1 MDTLPQDLG
10 GAFSLLQS
18 PAPESGR
25 AGGARG
31 LGAQSDRL
39 SGLLSTPEFFDVF
52 GRRPARAH
60 QEHRRSR
67 PATLKKGPPNG
78 TSVAQWN
85 SPPGGTA
92 NRDPPDRP
100 SRTNAPSLATP
111 HTPTT
116 ATSAISTRFRS
127 RHLLPA

>member
-67 PATLKKGPPNG
+67 PATLKKGPP
-78 TSVAQWN
+78 
-85 SPPGGTA
+85 
-92 NRDPPDRP
+92 
-100 SRTNAPSLATP
+100 
-111 HTPTT
+111 
-116 ATSAISTRFRS
+116 
-127 RHLLPA
+127 